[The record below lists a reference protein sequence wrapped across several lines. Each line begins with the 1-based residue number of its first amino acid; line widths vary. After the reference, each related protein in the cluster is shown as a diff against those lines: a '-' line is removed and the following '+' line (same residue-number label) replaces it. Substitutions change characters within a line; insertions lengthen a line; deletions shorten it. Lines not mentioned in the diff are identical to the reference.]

1 MTRLNTA
8 QPMNTSVRKLA
19 WVVATAVSGMS
30 VQAQAATQPKEETIT
45 VTAAP
50 AAPQESAWG
59 PAATIAAKHSATAT
73 KTDTPIEKTPQ
84 SISVVTREEMDMKQP
99 TTVKQALAYTPS
111 VFSTRGSSTTYDVVT
126 IRGFTTSSTV
136 NTNQYL
142 DGMKLQGNNYSEV
155 SMDPY
160 FLERV
165 EVMRGPTSV
174 LYGNSNPGGIV
185 SMVSKRPTTEPLKE
199 VQFKMGTNNLWQTGF
214 DFSDAIDDDG
224 VWSYRLTGLGSSQN
238 AQQEMAKSTR
248 YAIAPSFSWRPD
260 DKTDFT
266 FLSNFQS
273 DPDAGY
279 YGWLPRE
286 GTVVPYHDA
295 NGNEHKLPTDFNEG
309 EPDNKMARRQKMV
322 GYSFAHEF
330 NDTFTVRQN
339 LRYAQVNTL
348 YRSVYGFGY
357 QAPGLIKRQ
366 YVRSDEDLNMFTV
379 DTQLQSD
386 FATGAVNHT
395 LLTGVDYSRMRNDV
409 DAEYGSADPISMQD
423 PHYGDPNVNVNW
435 PYAVVNRME
444 QTGLYVQDQ
453 AEWDKWVLTLGGRY
467 DYAMASTLTRS
478 SGVLDENHDQQFT
491 WRGGLNYLFDNGISP
506 YVSYSQS
513 FEPVSGTTRDG
524 KPFDPSNGEQY
535 EAGVKYVPKDKP
547 IVLTAA
553 VYQLTKDKNLTAD
566 PNDPTGLY
574 SVQTGEIRS
583 RGVELEA
590 KAAVNANINVT
601 AAYSY
606 TDAEYTHDTV
616 FEGKRPAEVP
626 RNMASLWADYTF
638 HETALSG
645 LTVGAGARYI
655 GSTVSYYKNDIEKK
669 NQSFNVAGYA
679 LMDATVKYDL
689 ARFGLPGSSVG
700 VNVTNLFDRDYVSS
714 CYSEYACYW
723 GAERQV
729 VATATFRF

>member
-1 MTRLNTA
+1 MARLNTA
-8 QPMNTSVRKLA
+8 QPINTSLRKLA
-19 WVVATAVSGMS
+19 VVVATAVGGMS
-30 VQAQAATQPKEETIT
+30 ALAHAATQPKEETIT

-50 AAPQESAWG
+50 APTESAWG
-59 PAATIAAKHSATAT
+59 PSATIAAKHTATVT

-84 SISVVTREEMDMKQP
+84 SVSVVTRAEMDMKQP
-99 TTVKQALAYTPS
+99 TTVKEALGYTPG
-111 VFSTRGSSTTYDVVT
+111 VYSTRGSSTTYDVVS

-142 DGMKLQGNNYSEV
+142 DGLKLQGDNYSEM

-165 EVMRGPTSV
+165 ELMRGPTSV
-174 LYGNSNPGGIV
+174 LYGKSNPGGIV
-185 SMVSKRPTTEPLKE
+185 SMVSKRPTTEPLRE
-199 VQFKMGTNNLWQTGF
+199 IQFKMGTDNLWQTGF

-224 VWSYRLTGLGSSQN
+224 VWSYRLTGLGRSQD
-238 AQQEMAKSTR
+238 AQQNGVKSSR

-279 YGWLPRE
+279 YGWLPRQ
-286 GTVVPYHDA
+286 GTVVPYRDA
-295 NGNEHKLPTDFNEG
+295 NGNTHKLPTDFNEG
-309 EPDNKMARRQKMV
+309 EENNTMSRRQKMV

-339 LRYAQVNTL
+339 LRYAEVNTL
-348 YRSVYGFGY
+348 YRSVYGNGY
-357 QAPGLIKRQ
+357 IDPGKISRA
-366 YVRSDEDLNMFTV
+366 YVRSDEQLNTFTI
-379 DTQLQSD
+379 DNQLQSK
-386 FATGAVNHT
+386 FATGAVDHT
-395 LLTGVDYSRMRNDV
+395 LLTGVDYLRMRNDI
-409 DAEYGSADPISMQD
+409 DADYGSANPIDMQN
-423 PHYGDPNVNVNW
+423 PQYGNADVDVNF
-435 PYAVVNRME
+435 PYAVINRQE

-467 DYAMASTLTRS
+467 DYAKTSTFTRS
-478 SGVLDENHDQQFT
+478 SSSTSEVNDQAFT
-491 WRGGLNYLFDNGISP
+491 WRGGLNYVFDNGIAP
-506 YVSYSQS
+506 YISYSES
-513 FEPVSGTTRDG
+513 FEPTAGASKEG
-524 KPFDPSNGEQY
+524 KPFDPSRGKQY
-535 EAGVKYVPKDKP
+535 EAGVKYLPKDMP
-547 IVLTAA
+547 VSVTAS
-553 VYQLTKDKNLTAD
+553 VYQLTKDKNLTPD
-566 PNDPTGLY
+566 PENTLF
-574 SVQTGEIRS
+574 SIQSGEIRS
-583 RGVELEA
+583 RGFELEA

-601 AAYSY
+601 AAYTF

-616 FEGKRPAEVP
+616 YGGKRPAEVP

-655 GSTVSYYKNDIEKK
+655 GSTSSFYTTGDNNNEA
-669 NQSFNVAGYA
+669 FNVAGYTLA
-679 LMDATVKYDL
+679 DATIKYDL
-689 ARFGLPGSSVG
+689 ARLGLPGSSVG
-700 VNVTNLFDRDYVSS
+700 VNVTNLFNREYVSS
-714 CYSEYACYW
+714 CYRDYACYW

>member
-1 MTRLNTA
+1 MARPKTA
-8 QPMNTSVRKLA
+8 QPGNIALRKIA
-19 WVVATAVSGMS
+19 VVVATAVSGMS
-30 VQAQAATQPKEETIT
+30 VYAQAADKPKEETIT

-50 AAPQESAWG
+50 AAQESAWG
-59 PAATIAAKHSATAT
+59 PSPTIAAKRTATAT

-84 SISVVTREEMDMKQP
+84 SVSVVTREEMDMKQP
-99 TTVKQALAYTPS
+99 TTVKEAIAYTPG

-165 EVMRGPTSV
+165 EVMRGPVSV

-214 DFSDAIDDDG
+214 DFSDAIDDAG
-224 VWSYRLTGLGSSQN
+224 VWSYRLTGLGSSQD
-238 AQQEMAKSTR
+238 AQQQMAKSTR
-248 YAIAPSFSWRPD
+248 YAIAPSFIWRPD

-286 GTVVPYHDA
+286 GTVVPYTDA
-295 NGNEHKLPTDFNEG
+295 NGNQHKLPTDFNEG
-309 EPDNKMARRQKMV
+309 DPDNKMSRRQQMV
-322 GYSFAHEF
+322 GYSFAHQF
-330 NDTFTVRQN
+330 DDTFTVRQN
-339 LRYAQVNTL
+339 LRYAQVHTL
-348 YRSVYGFGY
+348 YRSVYGYGY
-357 QAPGLIKRQ
+357 QAPGMINRQ
-366 YVRSDEDLNMFTV
+366 YVRSDENLNTFTV
-379 DTQLQSD
+379 DTQLQSR
-386 FATGAVNHT
+386 FATGPVDHT
-395 LLTGVDYSRMRNDV
+395 LLTGVDYSRMRNDIN
-409 DAEYGSADPISMQD
+409 AEYGSADPISMQN
-423 PHYGDPNVNVNW
+423 PQYNNPNINVTF
-435 PYAVVNRME
+435 PYAVLNRME
-444 QTGLYVQDQ
+444 QTGLYAQDQ

-467 DYAMASTLTRS
+467 DYATTSTLTRS
-478 SGVLDENHDQQFT
+478 SNSMAENHDQQFT
-491 WRGGLNYLFDNGISP
+491 WRGGLNYVFDNGVSP
-506 YVSYSQS
+506 YFSYSQS
-513 FEPVSGTTRDG
+513 FEPVSGSSAGG
-524 KPFDPSNGEQY
+524 KPFDPSHGEQY
-535 EAGVKYVPKDKP
+535 ETGVKYVPKDMP
-547 IVLTAA
+547 VVVTAA

-566 PNDPTGLY
+566 PNNPGF
-574 SVQTGEIRS
+574 SIQTGEIRS
-583 RGVELEA
+583 RGFELEA
-590 KAAVNANINVT
+590 KAAVNANINLT
-601 AAYSY
+601 AAYTF
-606 TDAEYTHDTV
+606 TDAKYTNDTV

-645 LTVGAGARYI
+645 LTLGAGARYI
-655 GSTVSYYKNDIEKK
+655 GSTVSYYQNDPVKK
-669 NQSFNVAGYA
+669 NQSFNVASYA
-679 LMDATVKYDL
+679 VVDATVKYDL

-700 VNVTNLFDRDYVSS
+700 VNVNNLFNREYVSS

>member
-1 MTRLNTA
+1 MARPKTA
-8 QPMNTSVRKLA
+8 QPGNIALRKIA
-19 WVVATAVSGMS
+19 VVVATAVSGMS
-30 VQAQAATQPKEETIT
+30 VYAQAADKPKEETIT

-50 AAPQESAWG
+50 AAQESAWG
-59 PAATIAAKHSATAT
+59 PSPTIAAKRTATAT

-84 SISVVTREEMDMKQP
+84 SVSVVTREEMDMKQP
-99 TTVKQALAYTPS
+99 TTVKEAIAYTPG

-165 EVMRGPTSV
+165 EVMRGPVSV

-214 DFSDAIDDDG
+214 DFSDAIDDAG
-224 VWSYRLTGLGSSQN
+224 VWSYRLTGLGSSQD
-238 AQQEMAKSTR
+238 AQQQMAKSTR

-286 GTVVPYHDA
+286 GTVVPYTDA
-295 NGNEHKLPTDFNEG
+295 NGNQHKLPTDFNEG
-309 EPDNKMARRQKMV
+309 DPDNKMSRRQQMV
-322 GYSFAHEF
+322 GYSFAHQF
-330 NDTFTVRQN
+330 DDTFTVRQN
-339 LRYAQVNTL
+339 LRYAQVHTL
-348 YRSVYGFGY
+348 YRSVYGYGY
-357 QAPGLIKRQ
+357 QAPGMINRQ
-366 YVRSDEDLNMFTV
+366 YVRSDENLNTFTV
-379 DTQLQSD
+379 DTQLQSR
-386 FATGAVNHT
+386 FATGSVDHT
-395 LLTGVDYSRMRNDV
+395 LLTGVDYSRMRNDIN
-409 DAEYGSADPISMQD
+409 AEYGSADPISMQN
-423 PHYGDPNVNVNW
+423 PQYNNPNINVTF
-435 PYAVVNRME
+435 PYAVLNRME
-444 QTGLYVQDQ
+444 QTGLYAQDQ

-467 DYAMASTLTRS
+467 DYATTSTLTRS
-478 SGVLDENHDQQFT
+478 SNSMAENHDQQFT
-491 WRGGLNYLFDNGISP
+491 WRGGLNYVFDNGVSP
-506 YVSYSQS
+506 YFSYSQS
-513 FEPVSGTTRDG
+513 FEPVSGSSASG
-524 KPFDPSNGEQY
+524 KPFDPSHGEQY
-535 EAGVKYVPKDKP
+535 ETGVKYVPKDMP
-547 IVLTAA
+547 VVVTAA

-566 PNDPTGLY
+566 PNNPGF
-574 SVQTGEIRS
+574 SIQTGEIRS
-583 RGVELEA
+583 RGFELEA
-590 KAAVNANINVT
+590 KAAVNANINLT
-601 AAYSY
+601 AAYTF
-606 TDAEYTHDTV
+606 TDAKYTNDTV

-645 LTVGAGARYI
+645 LTLGAGARYI
-655 GSTVSYYKNDIEKK
+655 GSTVSYYQNDPVKK
-669 NQSFNVAGYA
+669 NQSFNVASYA
-679 LMDATVKYDL
+679 VVDATVKYDL

-700 VNVTNLFDRDYVSS
+700 VNVNNLFNREYVSS